1 MSAILAT
8 HKHQDGPR
16 VVALL
21 RPLTKHPILRER
33 ILTQDVLETLVQ
45 LLDTIVEK
53 SKGSFGQAMD
63 GLNCLLQCE
72 DTRLTLVEK
81 LGANPPDSD
90 QSRLSQILEVDDS
103 HLLIAALRMVLTLAR
118 IPEARAVCSV
128 VKPRIKKLATK
139 HEGLVGQLAV
149 EILLALHEQ
158 NDRNQLNIHNTRV
171 RVNLASVLV
180 RLNLERHD
188 PADGEGRSVD
198 PGQKILRH
206 LFGLDATQ
214 LSDDQKRLIGELK
227 KAVEKGNARE
237 RTAATMTLLK
247 LCETAIIRTQL
258 CEIDML
264 DVFISQLRRDMKEFL
279 GDNEDLPKR
288 IVGMLRLDYFDDA
301 VGPVEGFQIFGDFM
315 QHADLREKIEDY
327 KITEVL
333 NTKLGKGKPKEIRTS
348 LICLDIFR
356 SFDQNGPWTAEL
368 VDRSLKRLSD
378 QEWKTQKAGV
388 AILSAL
394 AQTGME

>member
-1 MSAILAT
+1 
-8 HKHQDGPR
+8 
-16 VVALL
+16 
-21 RPLTKHPILRER
+21 
-33 ILTQDVLETLVQ
+33 
-45 LLDTIVEK
+45 
-53 SKGSFGQAMD
+53 
-63 GLNCLLQCE
+63 
-72 DTRLTLVEK
+72 
-81 LGANPPDSD
+81 
-90 QSRLSQILEVDDS
+90 
-103 HLLIAALRMVLTLAR
+103 
-118 IPEARAVCSV
+118 VCSV
-128 VKPRIKKLATK
+128 VKPRIKKLTTK

-158 NDRNQLNIHNTRV
+158 NDRNQLDIHNTRV

-247 LCETAIIRTQL
+247 LCESESDINIPQTRAYVPPAAIIRTQL

-264 DVFISQLRRDMKEFL
+264 DVFISQLRRKDTALVAAYGLATCLNYRDMKEFL

-315 QHADLREKIEDY
+315 QHGNEPL
-327 KITEVL
+327 L
-333 NTKLGKGKPKEIRTS
+333 
-348 LICLDIFR
+348 
-356 SFDQNGPWTAEL
+356 
-368 VDRSLKRLSD
+368 
-378 QEWKTQKAGV
+378 
-388 AILSAL
+388 
-394 AQTGME
+394 